1 MQFYGE
7 DKNLFL
13 VDIPNPLA
21 FVNDQKRAKK
31 DECKKFMAEID
42 WNNRIIA
49 VDEMVKVP
57 TNKKNMGWRRKKSLW
72 IIMIKTIYSLIMPI
86 SNWLFAGLEK

>member
-13 VDIPNPLA
+13 LDIPNSLA

-31 DECKKFMAEID
+31 DECNKFMAEID
-42 WNNRIIA
+42 RNNRIIA
-49 VDEMVKVP
+49 VDGMVKVP
-57 TNKKNMGWRRKKSLW
+57 INEKTWDDVVKNH
-72 IIMIKTIYSLIMPI
+72 Y
-86 SNWLFAGLEK
+86 E

>member
-13 VDIPNPLA
+13 LDIPNTLA

-42 WNNRIIA
+42 RNNRIIA
-49 VDEMVKVP
+49 VDGIVKVP
-57 TNKKNMGWRRKKSLW
+57 INKKNKGRRRKKSL
-72 IIMIKTIYSLIMPI
+72 
-86 SNWLFAGLEK
+86 